1 MEDLISV
8 IVPVYKV
15 EKYLRKCVD
24 SILCQ
29 TYPRFELIL
38 VDDGSPDGCGAIC
51 DEYAAGDPRV
61 RVIHKPNGG
70 LSSARNVGIDAAKGD
85 YLYFVD
91 SDDWLEPEAL
101 MALIEA
107 VHNYDVPISCI
118 GNYDVNIE
126 TGEKTLGIC
135 PKKEEVISGEEM
147 VGRIFTWDGCDS
159 AVCDKLFR
167 RELFRERRFPVGKIC
182 EDIPVTYRILLEA
195 GRIAMVDKPL
205 YNYLRRPGSLSNGE
219 LSETSFHFSE
229 HTKEIYSY
237 IREHHPA
244 VLPQAEFFRVRSLAH
259 ILFKLDMARP
269 EERAQYAKR
278 HQEARRAMRKHI
290 PFILGCPRFDNRER
304 LRCVLL
310 SMGVYSILRPLFTRD
325 NENTL

>member
-29 TYPRFELIL
+29 TYPQFELIL
-38 VDDGSPDGCGAIC
+38 VDDGSPDGCGTIC
-51 DEYAAGDPRV
+51 DEYAAQDSRV
-61 RVIHKPNGG
+61 RVIPQPNGG

-101 MALIEA
+101 MVLIEA
-107 VHNYDVPISCI
+107 VHKYDVPISCI

-219 LSETSFHFSE
+219 LSETSFHFSA
-229 HTKEIYSY
+229 HTQEI
-237 IREHHPA
+237 
-244 VLPQAEFFRVRSLAH
+244 
-259 ILFKLDMARP
+259 
-269 EERAQYAKR
+269 
-278 HQEARRAMRKHI
+278 
-290 PFILGCPRFDNRER
+290 
-304 LRCVLL
+304 
-310 SMGVYSILRPLFTRD
+310 
-325 NENTL
+325 